1 MSREAFE
8 MAEENQSEDFDRCP
22 TCLRGYEIVALKFR
36 LLRGPLILMV
46 CASCGF
52 VQSERTVREEHMPRR
67 LGFKIRRERIR

>member
-1 MSREAFE
+1 

-46 CASCGF
+46 CASCGI
-52 VQSERTVREEHMPRR
+52 VQSEKTGREMPGRLSRR
-67 LGFKIRRERIR
+67 GVKIRRERIR